1 MDGTY
6 CRNASNETNLLGEY
20 HPNVCF
26 WIHVAVVCTHRIVRM
41 KPPYI
46 IGLTLFICVGLLI
59 LGEIEKMGRGRDID
73 MSVHLL

>member
-1 MDGTY
+1 
-6 CRNASNETNLLGEY
+6 
-20 HPNVCF
+20 
-26 WIHVAVVCTHRIVRM
+26 M

-59 LGEIEKMGRGRDID
+59 FGEIEKMGRGRDID